1 MAVHHGHTMT
11 EVKPKP
17 SETVARRRRRQS
29 LKIQKNIDDDVLMA
43 SAIGDVTW
51 LQQSLYDTRKAYSVS
66 TEHVSDILE
75 CSNHLN
81 DLPN

>member
-1 MAVHHGHTMT
+1 MAVHRGYNMT
-11 EVKPKP
+11 EMKYKP
-17 SETVARRRRRQS
+17 SDTVIRRRRRQS

-66 TEHVSDILE
+66 IEYVSDILE
-75 CSNHLN
+75 FFNLFK
-81 DLPN
+81 